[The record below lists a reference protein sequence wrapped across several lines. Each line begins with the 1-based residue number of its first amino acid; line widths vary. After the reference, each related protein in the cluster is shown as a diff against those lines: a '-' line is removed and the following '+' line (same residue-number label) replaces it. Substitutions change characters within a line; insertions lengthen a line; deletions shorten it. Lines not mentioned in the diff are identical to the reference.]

1 MNNKDFELEDMRQQM
16 ATLNKKLAQQ
26 EIVNDR
32 MIRHSM
38 KKRVDTIVRRYY
50 SIISIGLL
58 TIFYSYWSFVK
69 LSNFSITFWI
79 VTCILMLVCCGATY
93 YNSRNLTD
101 KNLMANN
108 LIEAGR
114 KVARAKK
121 FDANWL
127 FIGIPSI
134 FIWFGCFVY
143 ETYKINPNM
152 NVLSSPLFWGGC
164 FGGIVGAIIGFS
176 IHFNTQR
183 QYQDIIDQ
191 IEDITAGQ

>member
-16 ATLNKKLAQQ
+16 AMLNKKLAQQ

-38 KKRVDTIVRRYY
+38 KKRVDAILRRYHT
-50 SIISIGLL
+50 IIAIGLL
-58 TIFYSYWSFVK
+58 MIFYSYWSFVK
-69 LSNFSITFWI
+69 ISNFSIIFWI
-79 VTCILMLVCCGATY
+79 ATCILMLVCTGATY

-101 KNLMANN
+101 DNLMANN
-108 LIEAGR
+108 LVEVR
-114 KVARAKK
+114 RRVARAKK
-121 FDANWL
+121 FDADWL
-127 FIGIPSI
+127 FVGIPGI
-134 FIWFGCFVY
+134 IIWLGFFVY
-143 ETYKINPNM
+143 EIYKINS

>member
-1 MNNKDFELEDMRQQM
+1 MMNNKDFELEDMRQQM

-38 KKRVDTIVRRYY
+38 KKRVDAILRRYHA
-50 SIISIGLL
+50 IIAIGLL
-58 TIFYSYWSFVK
+58 TIIYSYWSLVK
-69 LSNFSITFWI
+69 ISNFSIIFWI
-79 VTCILMLVCCGATY
+79 ATCILMLACIGATY

-101 KNLMANN
+101 DNLMANN
-108 LIEAGR
+108 LVEVR
-114 KVARAKK
+114 RRVARAKK

-127 FIGIPSI
+127 FVGIPGI
-134 FIWFGCFVY
+134 IIWLGFFVY
-143 ETYKINPNM
+143 EIYKINS

-164 FGGIVGAIIGFS
+164 FGGIVGATIGFS
-176 IHFNTQR
+176 MHFNTQR